1 MTQVLRRLLAGL
13 VAIGRTQL
21 ELVALSVE
29 AERRRLVRLWWL
41 ATLALWLALVA
52 VALGLTAMLLW
63 LEPPQRAAAAG
74 GGALLFALGSAV
86 AALAGFRARR
96 RPRSSP

>member
-1 MTQVLRRLLAGL
+1 VTQVLRRLLASL
-13 VAIGRTQL
+13 LAIGRTQL

-41 ATLALWLALVA
+41 ATLTLWLALVA
-52 VALGLTAMLLW
+52 VALGLTALLLW

-74 GGALLFALGSAV
+74 GGALLFALASAV

>member
-13 VAIGRTQL
+13 LAIGRTQL

-41 ATLALWLALVA
+41 ATLTLWLGLVA
-52 VALGLTAMLLW
+52 VALGLTALLLW
-63 LEPPQRAAAAG
+63 LEPPQRAVAAGCGALVFALAAAAAG
-74 GGALLFALGSAV
+74 V
-86 AALAGFRARR
+86 AGVRARR
-96 RPRSSP
+96 RPGSSP